1 MTVTVHIDISTPEG
15 RELVLDL
22 EKHKSV
28 VMIEEHIEKVEGE
41 EIKQKTYSTEYAENL
56 LWEKLNEHYGKDIR
70 EI

>member
-28 VMIEEHIEKVEGE
+28 VMIEEHIEESAVQ
-41 EIKQKTYSTEYAENL
+41 EIKQKTYSPEYAENL